1 MNSKDIR
8 FRVGLFV
15 LGSLILLAALI
26 TAFSG
31 FPSIFKQYNRYTI
44 VFPEAP
50 GVASGT
56 PVRRSGVRIGEV
68 ASVRIGNWRARPCSY
83 LGGSQTPGFRALR
96 RGRRPSQQAGV
107 GRRAAGNRVFTCH
120 DGKSYRWLGRRRP
133 PFGARACLDTSK
145 CRVLSG
151 RYA

>member
-1 MNSKDIR
+1 MARPKPWPTPRTPASGNLAKAAPKKQKIENNTMNSKDIR

-15 LGSLILLAALI
+15 LGSLALLAALI

-50 GVASGT
+50 GVSSGT

-68 ASVRIGNWRARPCSY
+68 TSIKLDDETGQVYVTIAVERQHILRHSDQAALVHGL
-83 LGGSQTPGFRALR
+83 LGG
-96 RGRRPSQQAGV
+96 
-107 GRRAAGNRVFTCH
+107 
-120 DGKSYRWLGRRRP
+120 
-133 PFGARACLDTSK
+133 
-145 CRVLSG
+145 
-151 RYA
+151 